1 MSRVEQTQS
10 RRVSSE
16 QYKPKARKTKK
27 MQRKAK
33 TQDQAKARAGKQG
46 SLSLKPE
53 GMGYE
58 PGRLSLKQG
67 KLSCKG

>member
-1 MSRVEQTQS
+1 
-10 RRVSSE
+10 
-16 QYKPKARKTKK
+16 

-33 TQDQAKARAGKQG
+33 TQDQTKARAGKQG
-46 SLSLKPE
+46 DLSLKPE

-67 KLSCKG
+67 KLSLEPGRLSSNSNTDIEQGRLL